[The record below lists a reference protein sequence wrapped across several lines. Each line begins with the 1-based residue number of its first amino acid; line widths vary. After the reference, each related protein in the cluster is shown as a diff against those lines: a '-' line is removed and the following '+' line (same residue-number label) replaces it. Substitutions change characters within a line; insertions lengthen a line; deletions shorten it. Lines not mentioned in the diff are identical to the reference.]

1 MTKKGKSSFSLSPFS
16 FFLFYKRSQTVFFI
30 NSSSPMRMKKIYELL
45 FTKLRHSSTIES
57 CIRIFNPSI
66 FPCIE
71 IFNYHLALESL
82 LFIHDQFHF
91 TVIFNTKHLTYVSK
105 HWATW
110 EKKVVTRPTYI
121 DREHLIFTTRSR
133 SFSRGENRGG
143 GSGTCCHVSEKKGR
157 SLPSLFFSS
166 LRFGSS
172 HVFLFPR
179 DKFHLRQTRC
189 VYVYMYIYI
198 WNSRGILTNR

>member
-1 MTKKGKSSFSLSPFS
+1 
-16 FFLFYKRSQTVFFI
+16 
-30 NSSSPMRMKKIYELL
+30 MRMKKIYELL

-143 GSGTCCHVSEKKGR
+143 GRDIWHL
-157 SLPSLFFSS
+157 LPRFWKEGKISSFSFLLFSS
-166 LRFGSS
+166 VRFE
-172 HVFLFPR
+172 PR
-179 DKFHLRQTRC
+179 ISISMR
-189 VYVYMYIYI
+189 
-198 WNSRGILTNR
+198 